1 LAAANQ
7 KLVVVDDD
15 PTGTQTVHGI
25 RVYMDWSVDTLFRAL
40 SRPDEVFYVSTNSRA
55 LPPPEMR
62 ALTQQLG
69 ANLRT
74 ATRKLAGETGN
85 KMPLLL
91 ASRSDS
97 TLRGHF
103 PEEIDALLEGYG
115 LPADGV
121 IIAPALFEAGRY
133 TIDDI
138 HWVDLGDRIVPA
150 AETEFAKDPAFGY
163 TKSDLKEWVEEKTKG
178 RWKANEVLSLSLE
191 TLRVGGVPGA
201 LEVFLRAEG
210 GVPIVVNAAC
220 YEDLETAVLALIQ
233 AEERGKRFAYRS
245 AACFVKVRG
254 GFVDR
259 PLLTAAELGIGQ
271 TPGVATFTTGAVANL
286 PSGAADAGHGA
297 TSNFPSYA
305 AATSTQGAT
314 PSIIEESR
322 NRSERG
328 ATAGLVVVGSYV
340 GKTGRQLDQLLKAVP
355 CEALELQVG
364 RIAEGDSAGAE
375 EVKRVA
381 QAADRALEAG
391 RTAVV
396 YTSRKVRQLEGKEFL
411 EFGNRV
417 MMALCS
423 VVQLV
428 GKRPSFVVAK
438 GGITSIEIARTGM
451 GVKEAY
457 VPGQIAKGVP
467 LWQLGPESKWPGI
480 PYVVFPGNVGDDFT
494 LAEVVRALGG

>member
-1 LAAANQ
+1 MTLQQLLQGKPPLRHDLQDRADIRKKLSAKGQ

-25 RVYMDWSVDTLFRAL
+25 RVYMDWSVDTLYRAL
-40 SRPDEVFYVSTNSRA
+40 SRSDEVFYISTNSRA

-62 ALTQQLG
+62 ALTRELG
-69 ANLRT
+69 ANLR
-74 ATRKLAGETGN
+74 AAARKLTGETGKN
-85 KMPLLL
+85 VSLLL

-115 LPADGV
+115 LEADGV
-121 IIAPALFEAGRY
+121 ILAPALFEAGRY

-163 TKSDLKEWVEEKTKG
+163 TKSNLKEWVEEKTRG
-178 RWKANEVLSLSLE
+178 RWKADQVLSLSLE
-191 TLRVGGVPGA
+191 TLRIGGVPAA
-201 LEVFLRAEG
+201 LEILLRAKD
-210 GVPIVVNAAC
+210 GVPVVINAAT
-220 YEDLETAVLALIQ
+220 YEDLETAVLALMQ
-233 AEERGKRFAYRS
+233 AEERGKRFAYRC

-259 PLLTAAELGIGQ
+259 PLLTASELE
-271 TPGVATFTTGAVANL
+271 TTGK
-286 PSGAADAGHGA
+286 
-297 TSNFPSYA
+297 
-305 AATSTQGAT
+305 
-314 PSIIEESR
+314 
-322 NRSERG
+322 
-328 ATAGLVVVGSYV
+328 AGLVIVGSYV
-340 GKTGRQLDQLLKAVP
+340 GKTGRQLDALLKTVP
-355 CEALELQVG
+355 CDGIELQVD
-364 RIAEGDSAGAE
+364 RIAEGDREGTE
-375 EVKRVA
+375 EVMRVV
-381 QAADRALEAG
+381 QEVDRTLIDG

-396 YTSRKVRQLEGKEFL
+396 YTSRSVRQMEGREFL
-411 EFGNRV
+411 RFGQKV

-423 VVQLV
+423 VVQFV
-428 GKRPSFVVAK
+428 GQRPSFVVAK

-467 LWQLGPESKWPGI
+467 LWQLGPEAKWPGI
-480 PYVVFPGNVGDDFT
+480 PYVVFPGNVGDDHT
-494 LAEVVRALGG
+494 LAQVVQALKG

>member
-1 LAAANQ
+1 MTLSQLLQGKPPIRHVLKDRSEIRKHLATSNQ

-25 RVYMDWSVDTLFRAL
+25 RVYMDWSIDTLYRAL
-40 SRPDEVFYVSTNSRA
+40 SRPDEVFYISTNSRA
-55 LPPPEMR
+55 LPPQEMR
-62 ALTQQLG
+62 ELTQALG

-74 ATRKLAGETGN
+74 ASRRLAGETGKN
-85 KMPLLL
+85 LPLLL

-103 PEEIDALLEGYG
+103 PEEIDALLDGYE
-115 LPADGV
+115 LKVDGV
-121 IIAPALFEAGRY
+121 ILAPALFEAGRF
-133 TIDDI
+133 TIDDT

-163 TKSDLKEWVEEKTKG
+163 TKSNLKEWVEEKTKG
-178 RWKANEVLSLSLE
+178 RWKANQVLSLSLE
-191 TLRVGGVPGA
+191 TLRTGGIPGA
-201 LEVFLRAEG
+201 LEVLSRAEG

-233 AEERGKRFAYRS
+233 AEERGKRFAYRC

-259 PLLTAAELGIGQ
+259 PLLSAAELGLSGS
-271 TPGVATFTTGAVANL
+271 AGAKGN
-286 PSGAADAGHGA
+286 
-297 TSNFPSYA
+297 
-305 AATSTQGAT
+305 
-314 PSIIEESR
+314 
-322 NRSERG
+322 
-328 ATAGLVVVGSYV
+328 AGLVVVGSYV
-340 GKTGRQLDQLLKAVP
+340 GKTGRQLDQLLKTVP
-355 CEALELQVG
+355 CDAIELQVD
-364 RIAEGDSAGAE
+364 RIAEGDRAGAE
-375 EVKRVA
+375 EVTRVA
-381 QAADRALEAG
+381 QAADQAIG
-391 RTAVV
+391 RGKTAVV
-396 YTSRKVRQLEGKEFL
+396 YTSRKVRQAEGKEFL

-423 VVQLV
+423 VVQFV
-428 GKRPSFVVAK
+428 GKRPAFVVAK

-480 PYVVFPGNVGDDFT
+480 AYIVFPGNVGDDST
-494 LAEVVRALGG
+494 LSQVVQALQG